1 MAIGSRAS
9 GPMCSKAEPQ
19 LQLVLLSRV
28 RIVSVSSV
36 THPGD
41 ILCKGC
47 HYDCL
52 CVSWLAF

>member
-19 LQLVLLSRV
+19 LQQSHV

-36 THPGD
+36 TRPGD

-52 CVSWLAF
+52 CESWLAFYL